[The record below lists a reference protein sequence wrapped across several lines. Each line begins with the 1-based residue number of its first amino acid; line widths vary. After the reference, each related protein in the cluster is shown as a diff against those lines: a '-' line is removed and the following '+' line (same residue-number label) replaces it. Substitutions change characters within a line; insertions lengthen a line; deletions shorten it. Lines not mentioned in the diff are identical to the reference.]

1 VRRLCDR
8 VAIMYL
14 GRIVEIA
21 PTEHVFSTPRH
32 PYTRALL
39 AASPRLDS
47 ELVRQAPVLGEPP
60 KPGRRAGRLRLP
72 SALPMGRAAVRAE
85 PGPSLSRQ
93 QRPSGELPALAGPS
107 CAIDRGEVVVNSRR
121 WRALWFG

>member
-21 PTEHVFSTPRH
+21 PTEQVFSTPRH

-60 KPGRRAGRLRLP
+60 KPGAVPAGCPFHPRCPWPSRRA
-72 SALPMGRAAVRAE
+72 
-85 PGPSLSRQ
+85 LSRPEPEPAASAHLVSCL
-93 QRPSGELPALAGPS
+93 RCRDLPAQSIAARS
-107 CAIDRGEVVVNSRR
+107 S
-121 WRALWFG
+121 